1 METNNK
7 WIITDPSTN
16 QMGRTIEF
24 GVYEFKEDRII
35 NPETKETEPFQMT
48 IDLSDYSEEQKL
60 DAIST
65 FGYESMD
72 AFILEYEIYAESVLA
87 ECLFELEN

>member
-35 NPETKETEPFQMT
+35 NPITKETEEFKSI
-48 IDLSDYSEEQKL
+48 IDLSDYTEEQKL

-65 FGYESMD
+65 FGYQSMN
-72 AFILEYEIYAESVLA
+72 AFVLEYEINTEFVLA
-87 ECLFELEN
+87 ECLFEFK